1 MKLAPKPSV
10 SLHMSQLNQMGTNV
24 QFDRTGNAM
33 DAQYMQ
39 KNPRAIAGNL
49 MGILGQNDPTQ
60 QPGYQQWQFAGNM
73 MGQGYGGQGQQQQQQ
88 QQQPGGGNY
97 PMAPN

>member
-1 MKLAPKPSV
+1 MQVTGFYKSMKLAPKPSV

-39 KNPRAIAGNL
+39 KSIFFKL
-49 MGILGQNDPTQ
+49 I
-60 QPGYQQWQFAGNM
+60 
-73 MGQGYGGQGQQQQQQ
+73 
-88 QQQPGGGNY
+88 
-97 PMAPN
+97 